1 MKKIFSTILVICL
14 LLSGSASALMVSC
27 KNFYNGEMI
36 TNETF
41 DLSQGSKWKPEYTD
55 THIYWRQ
62 FKITNDSEKKGVV
75 FYNELDR
82 YSTFLRTRVTK
93 ENYLRVLLKGN
104 RLNRGTSI
112 DLVMSGACKEKKK
125 KQF

>member
-1 MKKIFSTILVICL
+1 MIKKLLAFLILSF
-14 LLSGSASALMVSC
+14 LLSKNVFALTVSC
-27 KNFYNGEMI
+27 KNFYKGEVI

-41 DLSQGSKWKPEYTD
+41 DLSTGSKWKAKFTD

-82 YSTFLRTRVTK
+82 YNGFLRTRVT
-93 ENYLRVLLKGN
+93 EEYYLTVLLKGN
-104 RLNRGTSI
+104 RSNK
-112 DLVMSGACKEKKK
+112 GAPVDFVLDGECKKVTKKK
-125 KQF
+125 F

>member
-1 MKKIFSTILVICL
+1 MKKLLGIVVLGL
-14 LLSGSASALMVSC
+14 LLSGNASALMVSC

-41 DLSQGSKWKPEYTD
+41 DLNDGSKWKPEYTD

-62 FKITNDSEKKGVV
+62 FKITNDSEKRGIV

-82 YSTFLRTRVTK
+82 YSGFLRTRVTK
-93 ENYLRVLLKGN
+93 ENSLKVLLKGN
-104 RLNRGTSI
+104 RLNRGASI
-112 DLVMSGACKEKKK
+112 DFVIDGECKKK
-125 KQF
+125 KKKKF